1 MRFVVRSDLGGY
13 AGSKDEL
20 RALAD
25 MEVEKPFV
33 LLTGPNGAGKS
44 ALLRMIRASIGL
56 EGERAGHFGTEF
68 SRPVDK
74 DESGDDLGK
83 LAAYVHG
90 FDGPKA
96 PRDFPGVLDVR
107 QLGWTG
113 QRSWLFDSRAETN
126 LVAAS
131 SFGADMM
138 HQVAMVAGGAARVSH
153 GQLLRRSWGD
163 ALHWA
168 LGYDPALDPYDN
180 RNIPK
185 GRKAL
190 IEALAPTGR
199 SDERWLLLDESEVA
213 IDVEQLVLGL
223 SLLLETAEIGKLRV
237 FCASHSPLFAAGM
250 AEHRNVQVVD
260 LGGPKPWLAAQQA
273 AMMIASSPSEISR
286 IAGVVTKNINDQQA
300 LIARKAAADRH
311 KAVTQALSRLSKP
324 ASALLL
330 ELAAAGGAAT
340 FSRKT
345 LPSFSVIDTLERREL
360 IKRSGFS
367 SEYTLSLTAIGKAGA
382 ERIAAKTEAT
392 SEQQKPPR

>member
-13 AGSKDEL
+13 AGAKDEL
-20 RALAD
+20 LALAD
-25 MEVEKPFV
+25 VEIERPFV

-56 EGERAGHFGTEF
+56 GGERAGHLGTEF
-68 SRPVDK
+68 SRPVEK
-74 DESGDDLGK
+74 DEASDDLGK

-113 QRSWLFDSRAETN
+113 QRTWLFDSRAETN

-138 HQVAMVAGGAARVSH
+138 HQVAMVVGGAARVSH

-168 LGYDPALDPYDN
+168 LGYDPGRDPYDSSHV
-180 RNIPK
+180 PD

-190 IEALAPTGR
+190 LDALAPAGR
-199 SDERWLLLDESEVA
+199 SEERWLFLDEVEVA
-213 IDVEQLVLGL
+213 LDIEQLVVGL

-250 AEHRNVQVVD
+250 ADHWSVQVVD
-260 LGGPKPWLAAQQA
+260 LGGPKPWLVAQKA
-273 AMMIASSPSEISR
+273 AMTIASSPSEISR
-286 IAGVVTKNINDQQA
+286 IAGVVTKNINEQQA
-300 LIARKAAADRH
+300 SIARKAAADRQ
-311 KAVTQALSRLSKP
+311 KAVTQAISRLSRP
-324 ASALLL
+324 ATALLL
-330 ELAAAGGAAT
+330 ELADAGGAVT
-340 FSRKT
+340 FSRKS

-382 ERIAAKTEAT
+382 ERIIAKAEVAPEA
-392 SEQQKPPR
+392 SKPRR